1 LYSKLMNMKTKN
13 LLSILMMLLITQL
26 VFSQKFK
33 NGDIIFHT
41 SKSSQS
47 KMVQIVT
54 NSKLTHCG
62 IIFYLKG
69 KPFVF
74 EAVQPVKITPLQKWI
89 NRGVNGK
96 YIVSRVKTPL
106 TKSQLNE
113 MYNYS
118 KSQLGKNY
126 DIKFEWS
133 DKNMYCS
140 ELVYKVFV
148 AGDRFIGSAKKFSD
162 YNLNNKI
169 VKDAIKRRYGNSIN
183 MNEMVITPVDL
194 YKSSELKTIF
204 NNY

>member
-1 LYSKLMNMKTKN
+1 
-13 LLSILMMLLITQL
+13 MMLLLTQL
-26 VFSQKFK
+26 CFSQKFK

-54 NSKLTHCG
+54 KSKLTHCG
-62 IIFYLKG
+62 IIFYRNG

-74 EAVQPVKITPLQKWI
+74 EAIQPVKITPLQKWI

-148 AGDRFIGSAKKFSD
+148 AGDRFIGKPKKFSD

>member
-1 LYSKLMNMKTKN
+1 MKTKN
-13 LLSILMMLLITQL
+13 LLSIFIMLLLTQL
-26 VFSQKFK
+26 VFSQNFK

-47 KMVQIVT
+47 KMVQVVT

-62 IIFYLKG
+62 IIFYRNG

-106 TKSQLNE
+106 TKSELNE

-148 AGDRFIGSAKKFSD
+148 AGDRFIGQAKKFSD

-169 VKDAIKRRYGNSIN
+169 VKDAIKRRYGNTIN

-194 YKSSELKTIF
+194 YKSSEVKTIF